1 MLVIDMSRK
10 LSILAIGLFT
20 STVVFGA
27 GTSGKY
33 ILLDGFVLAGVD
45 GNLTGKDDRWF
56 FEFDSDVSDDR
67 GVVKAGAVI
76 ELLPSA
82 ALEKMTL
89 DVEERLDVSYRLW
102 GGVTKYKGRNFI
114 FVTYFLPLSKVS
126 KAQLQQPQGPQR
138 QDAGITINEPNDTLT
153 VPPEILTKLKHKKI
167 TRTAEPR
174 KGLELK
180 QDFILADRTGFIS
193 SLRFRPGQACVVRPF
208 GFAQDKDAYCAK
220 ETTQYEFALDAL
232 GRNVQQTSLRL
243 LPCQVLEQATGEQS
257 DELEPLRF
265 KIAGIVTKYKGEHY
279 LLLQRSTRAYS
290 HENFA
295 R

>member
-1 MLVIDMSRK
+1 MSK
-10 LSILAIGLFT
+10 NLAILILTLFISIAGL
-20 STVVFGA
+20 GA

-33 ILLDGFVLAGVD
+33 ILRDGFVLAGVD

-56 FEFDSDVSDDR
+56 FEFDSDVSGDR

-82 ALEKMTL
+82 ALEKMTI

-138 QDAGITINEPNDTLT
+138 QDAGIIINEPNDTLT

-167 TRTAEPR
+167 GRTAEPR
-174 KGLELK
+174 KRLELK
-180 QDFILADRTGFIS
+180 QDFILADRTGFVS
-193 SLRFRPGQACVVRPF
+193 PCVMRPF
-208 GFAQDKDAYCAK
+208 GFAQDKDAYCTK
-220 ETTQYEFALDAL
+220 EATQYEFALDAL

-243 LPCQVLEQATGEQS
+243 LPCQALEQVSGEQS

-265 KIAGIVTKYKGEHY
+265 KIAGIVTKYKGENH
-279 LLLQRSTRAYS
+279 LLLQKATRVYS
-290 HENFA
+290 YGNFG